1 MIENSRTDY
10 GFRVTAPGFITAA
23 EAQAWFDDL
32 KTKVQVK
39 NGRAFGLMVDIRGQ
53 KANPPETQEIINQ
66 AMQWL
71 KKNGMQRSVVV
82 MDSAVA
88 RLQIM
93 RIAKQVG
100 MYAYERYIDASRDA
114 EWENKAVGWITNA
127 TDPDTLPGAI
137 NS

>member
-1 MIENSRTDY
+1 MIENQRTEY
-10 GFRVTAPGFITAA
+10 GFRVTAPGFITAS
-23 EAQAWFDDL
+23 EAQAWFEDL
-32 KTKVQVK
+32 KAKVAVK
-39 NGRAFGLMVDIRGQ
+39 NGRSFGLMVDIRGQ

-100 MYAYERYIDASRDA
+100 MYAYERYIDASRDPD
-114 EWENKAVGWITNA
+114 WETKAVGWISNG
-127 TDPDTLPGAI
+127 TDPDLLPGAI
-137 NS
+137 TS